1 MSELLALHP
10 PAQAELLGLS
20 LSSYTEDLGR
30 GTRLAEAV
38 AALYDDS
45 VTPEDVLILSG
56 VDPVIHDTFAAL
68 IEPGMRV
75 ALQTPAY
82 PPLRNVPAWRGAEVV
97 EWEPTSLYGGWN
109 VAATES
115 ADVVVATSPHSPFGW
130 TPDEEWLRSLAASVE
145 ARNQLLVVDEIYRGL
160 DLTTDGSGVLPS
172 ACELSERAIVFGG
185 LAKTYGLTGLRV
197 GWLVCRDEA
206 TRERIVTHSF
216 NTNSNL
222 CAPTELLGT
231 LAVEH
236 TSALLQANA
245 KVARANLERVEA
257 FVERSAGLFSWRRP
271 TAGLNAWLVWHGPG
285 SARQLAAS
293 VLSEER
299 VSVADHTL
307 FGMADTAEG
316 GGLRVGLGPDDM
328 PRRLEKLEAAV
339 ARFVREQ
346 R

>member
-1 MSELLALHP
+1 MLALACAAVVGLSTGGIAGGIAEHNLKRHFATPCGPVDVDCSPSYARGASMSELLALHP

-115 ADVVVATSPHSPFGW
+115 ADVVVATSPHSPFG
-130 TPDEEWLRSLAASVE
+130 RHV
-145 ARNQLLVVDEIYRGL
+145 LV
-160 DLTTDGSGVLPS
+160 
-172 ACELSERAIVFGG
+172 
-185 LAKTYGLTGLRV
+185 
-197 GWLVCRDEA
+197 
-206 TRERIVTHSF
+206 
-216 NTNSNL
+216 
-222 CAPTELLGT
+222 
-231 LAVEH
+231 
-236 TSALLQANA
+236 
-245 KVARANLERVEA
+245 
-257 FVERSAGLFSWRRP
+257 
-271 TAGLNAWLVWHGPG
+271 
-285 SARQLAAS
+285 
-293 VLSEER
+293 
-299 VSVADHTL
+299 
-307 FGMADTAEG
+307 
-316 GGLRVGLGPDDM
+316 
-328 PRRLEKLEAAV
+328 
-339 ARFVREQ
+339 
-346 R
+346 